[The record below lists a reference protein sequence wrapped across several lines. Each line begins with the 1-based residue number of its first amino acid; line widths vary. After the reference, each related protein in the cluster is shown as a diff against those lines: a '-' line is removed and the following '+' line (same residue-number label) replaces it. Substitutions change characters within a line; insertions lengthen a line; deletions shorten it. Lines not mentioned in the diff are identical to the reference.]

1 MKTLML
7 GEISQSQK
15 DTCWRI
21 PRGIYEVPRGG
32 QIHRH
37 KKKNGDCQGLEEEEW
52 ELQLNRKN
60 RNLLHHTLLRVS
72 DVCTLRVLG
81 G

>member
-1 MKTLML
+1 ML

-37 KKKNGDCQGLEEEEW
+37 KKKNGDRQGLEEEGMASYY
-52 ELQLNRKN
+52 LM
-60 RNLLHHTLLRVS
+60 
-72 DVCTLRVLG
+72 G
-81 G
+81 

>member
-1 MKTLML
+1 ML
-7 GEISQSQK
+7 GEISQPQK

-37 KKKNGDCQGLEEEEW
+37 KKKNGDYQGLEEEGM
-52 ELQLNRKN
+52 
-60 RNLLHHTLLRVS
+60 VS
-72 DVCTLRVLG
+72 YYLMGQSFSLEDEKVLEVECG
-81 G
+81 DSSTM